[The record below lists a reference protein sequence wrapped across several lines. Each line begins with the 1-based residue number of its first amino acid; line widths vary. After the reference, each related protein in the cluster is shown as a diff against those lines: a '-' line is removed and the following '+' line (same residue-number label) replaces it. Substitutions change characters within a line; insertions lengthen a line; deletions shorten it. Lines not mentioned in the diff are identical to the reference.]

1 MSRRSGYR
9 FADKGHAPRKTS
21 RGLGRVTRG
30 FLPRLKAFLV
40 NLATVVVTICVMLI
54 VAEVVLRF
62 LPVATALPVEPPTDA
77 NPIQRY
83 VANQPY
89 TWSFDWTMNGVV
101 RGRSNAQGFL
111 ADYDYDANDPRPLVA
126 VVGDSY
132 IEALRVSFKESLTG
146 RLQAALGN
154 RGRAYAFAQSGSPLS
169 QYLAYAR
176 HACAAYKPARLVV
189 NVVGNDFDESVFAN
203 RRRNG
208 IFHLYP
214 KPEGGFDYRLTP
226 LQTPGLFQ
234 RVARNSALAFYLIR
248 NVGITNLLD
257 RMGINLA
264 MAEPPMPANVGHTD
278 SNANPA
284 RVEESNR
291 VIDWFL
297 STLPQAACL
306 SPNDIVLVV
315 DAPRPELYEPHML
328 AAVRTSY
335 FVVMRNRIMAEGRVR
350 GFKVVDTQPNFIA
363 AYGADHQRFERVTD
377 GHWNA
382 HGHAV
387 AAAAVLEA
395 LADWAPLA
403 AKDGR

>member
-1 MSRRSGYR
+1 M
-9 FADKGHAPRKTS
+9 
-21 RGLGRVTRG
+21 
-30 FLPRLKAFLV
+30 PRLKAFLV
-40 NLATVVVTICVMLI
+40 NLATVVVTISVMLI
-54 VAEVVLRF
+54 LAEVVLRF

-89 TWSFDWTMNGVV
+89 TWSFDWSMNGVV

-132 IEALRVSFKESLTG
+132 IESFRLPFAQTLTG
-146 RLQAALGN
+146 RLQTALGS

-169 QYLAYAR
+169 QYIAYAR
-176 HACAAYKPARLVV
+176 HACAAYRPARLVV
-189 NVVGNDFDESVFAN
+189 NVVGNDFDESVVTH

-208 IFHLYP
+208 IYHLYP
-214 KPEGGFDYRLTP
+214 KLDGGFDYRLTP
-226 LQTPGLFQ
+226 LPTPGLLEH
-234 RVARNSALAFYLIR
+234 VARRSALALYLIR
-248 NVGITNLLD
+248 NVGIANLLSK
-257 RMGINLA
+257 MGINLA
-264 MAEPPMPANVGHTD
+264 MAEPPMPPHVGHTD
-278 SNANPA
+278 SNAHPA
-284 RVEESNR
+284 RVEEGYR

-297 STLPQAACL
+297 GTLPQAACL
-306 SPNDIVLVV
+306 PPSDIVLVV

-328 AAVRTSY
+328 ALVRASY
-335 FVVMRNRIMAEGRVR
+335 FVVMRNRIIAEGRTR
-350 GFKVVDTQPNFIA
+350 GFKVIDTEPYFIA
-363 AYGADHQRFERVTD
+363 AYGADHQRFEHVTD

-403 AKDGR
+403 AKQGR

>member
-1 MSRRSGYR
+1 M
-9 FADKGHAPRKTS
+9 
-21 RGLGRVTRG
+21 
-30 FLPRLKAFLV
+30 PRLKGFV
-40 NLATVVVTICVMLI
+40 INLATVVVTISVMLI
-54 VAEVVLRF
+54 LAEVVLRF
-62 LPVATALPVEPPTDA
+62 LPVATALPVEPPTDE

-83 VANQPY
+83 VANTHY
-89 TWSFDWTMNGVV
+89 TWSFNWTMSDVV

-126 VVGDSY
+126 VLGDSY
-132 IEALRVSFKESLTG
+132 IEALRVPFAQSLTG
-146 RLQAALGN
+146 RLQDALGS

-176 HACAAYKPARLVV
+176 HACAAYRPARLVV
-189 NVVGNDFDESVFAN
+189 NVVGNDFDESIFDY

-214 KPEGGFDYRLTP
+214 KPDGGFDYRLTP
-226 LQTPGLFQ
+226 LPSPGIFQ
-234 RVARNSALAFYLIR
+234 RAARHSALAFYLIR
-248 NVGITNLLD
+248 NVGITNVLD

-264 MAEPPMPANVGHTD
+264 LAEPAMPPHVGHTD
-278 SNANPA
+278 SNASPA
-284 RVEESNR
+284 RVADGNR

-297 STLPQAACL
+297 DALPQAACL
-306 SPNDIVLVV
+306 PPGDIVLLV
-315 DAPRPELYEPHML
+315 DAPRPELYDPDML
-328 AAVRTSY
+328 ATVRTSY
-335 FVVMRNRIMAEGRVR
+335 FVLMRNRIIAQGKAR
-350 GFKVVDTQPNFIA
+350 GFKVVNTEPYFIA
-363 AYGADHQRFERVTD
+363 AYRADHQRFERPTD

-403 AKDGR
+403 AREGQ